1 MYSFFSKWVV
11 LNGLDEII
19 WGSLFWTEK
28 RLIYNMTGKNN
39 LSLVYLV
46 AGENPAAMQT
56 GTSHRQSPSPV
67 LWILFML
74 ISIQKCLQRT
84 HWTPECSTELF
95 LVVLVV
101 CLCTT
106 VIVSVFLRKCL
117 ISFYMPKPINRQ
129 YLLISEPISLE

>member
-1 MYSFFSKWVV
+1 MK
-11 LNGLDEII
+11 GLYEII
-19 WGSLFWTEK
+19 EGPLVGAEK

-39 LSLVYLV
+39 LSRVYLV

-84 HWTPECSTELF
+84 H
-95 LVVLVV
+95 
-101 CLCTT
+101 
-106 VIVSVFLRKCL
+106 
-117 ISFYMPKPINRQ
+117 
-129 YLLISEPISLE
+129 